1 VEHKWNLMSKEIVSS
16 DSDARGARTL
26 ESDVGP
32 EVYQDLLG
40 AFLAHLSQQVVD
52 LNTAV
57 ANRDVLA
64 AQCVAHQ
71 LRGTASSF
79 GAVRLD
85 ELADRILA
93 MHGDQVE
100 LLRSLVTEIDAQVVD
115 FRAVVAL

>member
-1 VEHKWNLMSKEIVSS
+1 MSKEIVSS
-16 DSDARGARTL
+16 DSDALGAQTL

-52 LNTAV
+52 LNAAA

-71 LRGTASSF
+71 IKGTASSF
-79 GAVRLD
+79 GAVVLD
-85 ELADRILA
+85 ELADRMLA
-93 MHGDQVE
+93 LQGDQVE
-100 LLRSLVTEIDAQVVD
+100 LLLSLVIEIDVQVVH
-115 FRAVVAL
+115 FRSVVAL